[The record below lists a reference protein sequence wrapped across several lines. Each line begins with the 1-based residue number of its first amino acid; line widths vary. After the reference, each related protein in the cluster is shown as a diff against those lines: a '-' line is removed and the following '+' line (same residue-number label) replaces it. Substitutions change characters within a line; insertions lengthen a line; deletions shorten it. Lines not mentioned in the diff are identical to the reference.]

1 MTSYGHHHAPRPA
14 PHPGA
19 RAYVLLEIIVA
30 LTVFAVV
37 VGGLASVLH
46 GSLDSANALRR
57 TAAIRRGMEAV
68 LIEAR
73 LQPKREEMILTA
85 TDEVL
90 GMEYHSSLEELKWT
104 NRRGQPVRGLY
115 VLRVEARNTRA
126 PAAGGSTEPTD
137 SAEVYVYRP

>member
-85 TDEVL
+85 TDEGL
-90 GMEYHSSLEELKWT
+90 GMEYHSSLEEL
-104 NRRGQPVRGLY
+104 
-115 VLRVEARNTRA
+115 
-126 PAAGGSTEPTD
+126 
-137 SAEVYVYRP
+137 

>member
-1 MTSYGHHHAPRPA
+1 
-14 PHPGA
+14 
-19 RAYVLLEIIVA
+19 VLLEIIVA

-85 TDEVL
+85 TDEGL
-90 GMEYHSSLEELKWT
+90 GMEYH
-104 NRRGQPVRGLY
+104 
-115 VLRVEARNTRA
+115 
-126 PAAGGSTEPTD
+126 
-137 SAEVYVYRP
+137 